1 MQPNQSKDIIMK
13 LSHLVAVVLASSVA
27 TASFAAPTTASTS
40 PAPTSSSKTTT
51 VAKSTP
57 ATSTTAE
64 HSMEKPAKGHKTV
77 THSNHKLSAKAPV
90 KSSHSKTAKK
100 SA

>member
-27 TASFAAPTTASTS
+27 TASFAAPTTVSTS
-40 PAPTSSSKTTT
+40 PASSSKITT

-57 ATSTTAE
+57 ASSTTAE
-64 HSMEKPAKGHKTV
+64 HSMEKPATGHKTV